1 MTTLAL
7 HCDVDYLENT
17 FLKDNSRK
25 KTYAE
30 VIQETT
36 MGDSSCDEE
45 EDDMENHSSTKQS
58 TDLQTP
64 LEYT

>member
-1 MTTLAL
+1 MTTPAL
-7 HCDVDYLENT
+7 HRDADDLENT

-30 VIQETT
+30 IIQETT
-36 MGDSSCDEE
+36 MDDSSCDEA
-45 EDDMENHSSTKQS
+45 EDDMENHSSTERS

-64 LEYT
+64 LEHT

>member
-36 MGDSSCDEE
+36 MDDSSCDEA
-45 EDDMENHSSTKQS
+45 EDDMENHSSTKRS
-58 TDLQTP
+58 TNL
-64 LEYT
+64 

>member
-1 MTTLAL
+1 MTTPAL
-7 HCDVDYLENT
+7 HRDADDLENT

-25 KTYAE
+25 KTYMK
-30 VIQETT
+30 VIQETN
-36 MGDSSCDEE
+36 MDDSSCDEA